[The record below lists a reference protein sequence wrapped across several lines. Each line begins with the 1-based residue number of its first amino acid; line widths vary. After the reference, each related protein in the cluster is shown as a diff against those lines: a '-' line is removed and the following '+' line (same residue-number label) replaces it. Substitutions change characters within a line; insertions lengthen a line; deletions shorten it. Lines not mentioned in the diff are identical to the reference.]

1 MLKKILLVV
10 LLLTAG
16 NGCAL
21 MSGSLSSSNSYCNLA
36 EEIMIPESDIEIISD
51 DLVTSLLE
59 HNTLVNKLCDE

>member
-21 MSGSLSSSNSYCNLA
+21 VSKSLSSSNSYCNLA